1 VALGFAGLVN
11 LAMVAMAASMFHAGH
26 PEVAEIETAYH
37 TLLPLM
43 GGFAAVVFM
52 TSLLASGL
60 SSSVVGT
67 MAGQTIMADFVG
79 FRTPLWARRLLT
91 MLPAFVVV
99 AIGVNPTQALVLSQV
114 ILSLALPVPMI
125 ALLLLVFRRDLMGS
139 FVPAPITRFAGVVGT
154 VVVLGLNMV
163 LLARVAGL

>member
-1 VALGFAGLVN
+1 M
-11 LAMVAMAASMFHAGH
+11 AMVAMAASMFHAGH

-43 GGFAAVVFM
+43 GGFAAIVFM
-52 TSLLASGL
+52 TSLLASGV

-79 FRTPLWARRLLT
+79 FRTPLWVRRVVT

-99 AIGVNPTQALVLSQV
+99 AVGADMTQALVWSQV
-114 ILSLALPVPMI
+114 VLSLALPVPMI
-125 ALLLLVFRRDLMGS
+125 ALLILAFRPDVMGTFRPS
-139 FVPAPITRFAGVVGT
+139 RTMRAAAMAGT
-154 VVVLGLNMV
+154 VVVLALNMV
-163 LLARVAGL
+163 LLAQMSGL